1 MFTDTEI
8 MRAIAAERLP
18 IPSPTA
24 VCSIFESGNCWG
36 WRMKVDGKECLSSVG
51 YFTPDEAKSFLA
63 DAMLEARANGFFV
76 EMEGEP
82 LPTVRACQ

>member
-1 MFTDTEI
+1 
-8 MRAIAAERLP
+8 MR
-18 IPSPTA
+18 
-24 VCSIFESGNCWG
+24 
-36 WRMKVDGKECLSSVG
+36 VDGKECLSSVG